1 MVFDGGRAMFWTA
14 IHDSKT
20 DDVIRARG
28 PTCRRGAATC
38 CLVREFAS
46 QRAARGLASGI
57 VMANSTAVPWSEVSL
72 ALIAPRSPADGRWQ
86 AADDGRKNRKWRT
99 HEATRQHRSGGAR
112 LRPALARL
120 FSALWPV
127 VMSRPPGQHAD
138 LMVRFSTICLAT
150 GMQTATASLPCWSR
164 SGQERVLNQARLVK
178 GSLSP
183 DSDWTAGVSA
193 GRERTHSG
201 SCRGRCVPANAIC
214 SVRIQIQSTAPGTLP
229 GGP

>member
-1 MVFDGGRAMFWTA
+1 MVALRRLATCLLSALAILRAARGPEISVAGAGDCCIAGAVYFMWPPNRSPNQSFASAVAGDPANPSVPVARASLTHTELTLYSTRICALRVSIVPAVARVLAVARTLCVVFDGGRAMFWTA

-57 VMANSTAVPWSEVSL
+57 VMANSTAVPWSEVSV

-112 LRPALARL
+112 LRP
-120 FSALWPV
+120 
-127 VMSRPPGQHAD
+127 
-138 LMVRFSTICLAT
+138 
-150 GMQTATASLPCWSR
+150 
-164 SGQERVLNQARLVK
+164 
-178 GSLSP
+178 
-183 DSDWTAGVSA
+183 
-193 GRERTHSG
+193 
-201 SCRGRCVPANAIC
+201 
-214 SVRIQIQSTAPGTLP
+214 
-229 GGP
+229 